1 MSVGAS
7 GAYSAA
13 RKLLSVPSA
22 WQGKAQ
28 ERGGLFLPLPLQ
40 GVPWQGPDRLVTPA
54 RTDCRAGTVLPMIT
68 MAGNASCDLSLAS
81 CCGESHAK
89 TAYSAVNPQTYPL
102 PSLPYTMWPG
112 RGFPADDFVLHFK

>member
-40 GVPWQGPDRLVTPA
+40 GVPWQGPDHLVTPA

-89 TAYSAVNPQTYPL
+89 TAYSAVYPQTYPH
-102 PSLPYTMWPG
+102 SQST
-112 RGFPADDFVLHFK
+112 LHHAARQGLSC